1 MGLKNWTFTNEFI
14 LLGVSDQPWMQP
26 WLFVIF
32 LAMYVTTLLGNTTII
47 CIIGSDCRLHTPM
60 YFFLCNFSFVDICL
74 TSVTVPKL
82 LANILSEKKSIYF
95 SGCVAQLFFFL
106 LIGNMESFLLGVMA
120 YDRYVAICNPL
131 HYTTVMSRQ
140 VCLVL
145 VVVSWITS
153 ALHSLIYS
161 VMASRLSYCK
171 SNILHHFFCDIP
183 PLLKLSCSDTSMYE
197 LIIFTEGSIVVMGP
211 FILITISYALIVF
224 TLLKVSS
231 EQGRWKAFS
240 TCFSHLVVV
249 TLFYGTDI
257 FMYFRPS
264 SSYSLDYDRVVSVM
278 YTIVAPMLNP
288 FIYSLRNKDVKDA
301 LKKPVYQSTFT
312 IQRKAT
318 RM

>member
-1 MGLKNWTFTNEFI
+1 MAAQTPQMCVFHLQVMELDSDRDERQGQAPTLWTTGTPGYKLDDKKKWEELSTLMAQDVSLKGEIRIALPLHNPEMHSEDGTRHNSDAPYHNQPQREAEQRPIPKIGSLWLDTEPHNAPRGTWLTEMPVTHMGLKNWTFTNEFI

-106 LIGNMESFLLGVMA
+106 LIVNMESFLLGVMA
-120 YDRYVAICNPL
+120 YDRYVWL
-131 HYTTVMSRQ
+131 TTG
-140 VCLVL
+140 
-145 VVVSWITS
+145 
-153 ALHSLIYS
+153 A
-161 VMASRLSYCK
+161 
-171 SNILHHFFCDIP
+171 
-183 PLLKLSCSDTSMYE
+183 
-197 LIIFTEGSIVVMGP
+197 
-211 FILITISYALIVF
+211 
-224 TLLKVSS
+224 
-231 EQGRWKAFS
+231 
-240 TCFSHLVVV
+240 V

-264 SSYSLDYDRVVSVM
+264 SIYSLDYDRVVSVM

-301 LKKPVYQSTFT
+301 LKKVL
-312 IQRKAT
+312 
-318 RM
+318 